1 MVVAI
6 HHFQGILFKIVSQK
20 NASRSIFLKCFQ
32 KNFSNIL
39 RKAFLQ
45 KHSFKRILP
54 KTFFQKCFL
63 DRILLITMLDYM
75 ELSFSVQR
83 SSEDWNEEDDEV
95 RNVFIRK
102 VHATTMTSTST
113 KMRKQQTKKRLN

>member
-1 MVVAI
+1 
-6 HHFQGILFKIVSQK
+6 
-20 NASRSIFLKCFQ
+20 
-32 KNFSNIL
+32 
-39 RKAFLQ
+39 
-45 KHSFKRILP
+45 
-54 KTFFQKCFL
+54 
-63 DRILLITMLDYM
+63 MLDYM

-113 KMRKQQTKKRLN
+113 KMRKQQIKKRLN